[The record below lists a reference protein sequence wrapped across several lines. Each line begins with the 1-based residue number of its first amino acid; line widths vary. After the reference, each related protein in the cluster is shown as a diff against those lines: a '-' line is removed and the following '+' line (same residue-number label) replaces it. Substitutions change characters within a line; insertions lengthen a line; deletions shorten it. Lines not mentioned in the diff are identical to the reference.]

1 MPQFLEVFSPI
12 SPTLHGFIVSSILLT
27 ASTASFFAGA
37 LSDRIS
43 RKYTF
48 AVGGAVFAVGS
59 VIVASAKTLPQ
70 LIVGRCIAG
79 VGEGLFLA
87 TITVYTCEIAPTA
100 IRGTLACTTQLFV
113 TFGIASGEEMCFK
126 NVNIVTNEEL
136 IARVFHLLWDST
148 TFR

>member
-48 AVGGAVFAVGS
+48 AVGGAVFAIGS

-113 TFGIASGEEMCFK
+113 TFGIASGEETRF
-126 NVNIVTNEEL
+126 
-136 IARVFHLLWDST
+136 
-148 TFR
+148 